1 MTKLELKGGGGG
13 KEFFKL
19 NFDHDV
25 IQHLTLLTV
34 HNDPSSVQDLIVSF

>member
-13 KEFFKL
+13 RKEFFKL

-25 IQHLTLLTV
+25 IQHLTL
-34 HNDPSSVQDLIVSF
+34 

>member
-1 MTKLELKGGGGG
+1 MTKLELKGGGR

-25 IQHLTLLTV
+25 IQHLTL
-34 HNDPSSVQDLIVSF
+34 